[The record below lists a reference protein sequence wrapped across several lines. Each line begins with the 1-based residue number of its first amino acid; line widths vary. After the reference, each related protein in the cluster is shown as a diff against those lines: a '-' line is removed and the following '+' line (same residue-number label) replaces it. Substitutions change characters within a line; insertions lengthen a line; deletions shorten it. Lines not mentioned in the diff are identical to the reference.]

1 MKRIMSL
8 VLSAVMIAGI
18 LAGCSNATKTETTAA
33 PETSA
38 AAGAT
43 TAATEATEAVADKSG
58 ESVEFM
64 TGTAIDTKLYIK
76 YQEMADA
83 FTAANPKAAKIELI
97 PSSTD
102 HEGEVKTR
110 LAGGNIPD
118 MWMTHGWSLGR
129 YSEYLL
135 DLKDQPWAMDL
146 NPALDSVMLGKG
158 GELYALPINL
168 DIAGILYN
176 ADVLEAAGYKAEDIT
191 TWEQFMACCDA
202 INANGINPIYN
213 AGKDRWPTGLYID
226 WIAPGAFEQADLD
239 SMLAGTFVADK
250 YQMALDMVQQFKDK
264 NYFNKDYSSATVDDM
279 SKALAQGKT
288 GFGIVM
294 NFALVAAFDYNP
306 DANLGFMQIPAFS
319 ADKAPYYVAG
329 EKDAIGVAKDGKN
342 VDTCLAFLEFL
353 AQPENLGALATS
365 TGQVAGLTTA
375 TADLGKLT
383 PSVEAAAKYGSVP
396 YFDRVYMP
404 GGAWDAIVA
413 TTEMVVTGQKP
424 VSDAMS
430 QIQSEFETLYK

>member
-1 MKRIMSL
+1 MKRIASL
-8 VLSAVMIAGI
+8 IISAIMVASIFS
-18 LAGCSNATKTETTAA
+18 GCNNAKKTETTVS
-33 PETSA
+33 PDTST
-38 AAGAT
+38 AAGVT
-43 TAATEATEAVADKSG
+43 SESTEAVTDKG
-58 ESVEFM
+58 NESVEFM
-64 TGTAIDTKLYIK
+64 TGTAIDTNLYIK

-83 FTAANPKAAKIELI
+83 FAAANPMAAKIELI
-97 PSSTD
+97 PSSID
-102 HEGEVKTR
+102 HEGEIKTR

-146 NPALDSVMLGKG
+146 NPALNSVMLGKS

-176 ADVLEAAGYKAEDIT
+176 ADVLAAAGYKAEDIT
-191 TWEQFMACCDA
+191 TWEQFMDCCDK
-202 INANGINPIYN
+202 ILANGINPIYN
-213 AGKDRWPTGLYID
+213 AGKDRWPTGLYVD
-226 WIAPGAFEQADLD
+226 WIAPGAFDEADLD
-239 SMLAGTFVADK
+239 SMLAGTFVANK

-264 NYFNKDYSSATVDDM
+264 DYFNKDYSSATVDDM
-279 SKALAQGKT
+279 SKALAQGQT

-294 NFALVAAFDYNP
+294 NFALVAAFEYNP

-319 ADKAPYYVAG
+319 TAKAPYYVAG
-329 EKDAIGVAKDGKN
+329 EKDAIGIAKDGQN
-342 VDTCLAFLEFL
+342 VDTCIAWLEFL
-353 AQPENLGALATS
+353 AQPENLSALATS

-375 TADLGKLT
+375 TAELGKLEA
-383 PSVEAAAKYGSVP
+383 SVEAAAKYDSVP

-404 GGAWDAIVA
+404 GGSWDAIVA

-424 VSDAMS
+424 VSDAMR